1 MVLGVDDMHPG
12 VAARGCPRIMV
23 GHVSDYTLFSSHTI
37 YCDRHKSLNWGD
49 SSASLYEV
57 RRARP
62 LTHSQTFQIET
73 PIIYKFLTRPDG
85 FSIRRQSRTPV
96 QFAHSKLSRAD
107 VANRSQDRTQN
118 YATEMSFTLGEHV
131 ATAKNRQQYE
141 LSY

>member
-1 MVLGVDDMHPG
+1 
-12 VAARGCPRIMV
+12 MV

-37 YCDRHKSLNWGD
+37 YCDRHKSLNRGD

-85 FSIRRQSRTPV
+85 FSIHTTPPPPEPDTCAVRTPETFS
-96 QFAHSKLSRAD
+96 QEAD
-107 VANRSQDRTQN
+107 VAESDRAGPAPGITRCFSRN
-118 YATEMSFTLGEHV
+118 IM
-131 ATAKNRQQYE
+131 
-141 LSY
+141 